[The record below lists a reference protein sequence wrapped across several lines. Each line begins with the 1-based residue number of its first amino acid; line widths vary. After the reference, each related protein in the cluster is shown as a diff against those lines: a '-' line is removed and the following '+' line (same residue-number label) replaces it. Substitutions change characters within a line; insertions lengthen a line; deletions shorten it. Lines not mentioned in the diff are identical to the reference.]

1 MPQSGNRE
9 VAVKTKRKKTPGKKG
24 IRLFAVMA
32 ILALAPLIASIGII
46 STVSSSVVRDNL
58 EENTKNTLMIVAN
71 NLASYCYD
79 NEITA
84 MNAANYYEYIDSL
97 KPYDIEMAIIA
108 EGMPCTTS
116 IKNENDYRI
125 REIPLGLDI
134 HADGEA
140 LGQGFYDRNVEI
152 DGKAYYGYYVPIKAD
167 GRIIAVAF
175 AGELQENVIGQIRNV
190 IAIFVVIAA
199 VLVLVFMVIVLLF
212 SRNLSRLFDRIGRR
226 LNALSGGDLSRQK
239 AESSPVRELGMLL
252 DTTDTMQQKLSATI
266 GDVTRASEKLTDDIR
281 EVTTLSENSA
291 NKARQISSSM
301 DRLSESTVTMDENVR
316 NINDQMIEIGNCVN
330 DISESVEGLYSS
342 SDKTLQTNNEAM
354 AYMDTIMKNSVKS
367 VEAVNDIQE
376 QIRQTNASIA
386 EIDQAVELILEIAE
400 QTNLLSLNAS
410 IEAARAGEMGKGFA
424 VVALEIRKLSEQSG
438 KGAEMIKDVAQTIN
452 DKSKKSVQLAD
463 IVHEIIQSEQD
474 SVSRSQ
480 AKFAEHSEDIHQSV
494 EEIRSIAEKTEY
506 LLQYKEMITGSVQEL
521 NNFSRENAANHEE
534 VNENIGQIIAEVQRV
549 NEHCKKMNDMALE
562 MGQSVAYFKR

>member
-1 MPQSGNRE
+1 MKRE
-9 VAVKTKRKKTPGKKG
+9 RKKTPGKKG

-32 ILALAPLIASIGII
+32 ILSLAPLIASIGII
-46 STVSSSVVRDNL
+46 SIVSASVVRDNL

-84 MNAANYYEYIDSL
+84 MNASNYYEYIDSL

-116 IKNENDYRI
+116 IKSENDYRI
-125 REIPLGLDI
+125 REIPLGPDS
-134 HADGEA
+134 EA
-140 LGQGFYDRNVEI
+140 LEQGYYDRNVEI
-152 DGKAYYGYYVPIKAD
+152 DGKVYYGYYVPIKAD

-175 AGELQENVIGQIRNV
+175 AGERQENVIGQIRNV

-226 LNALSGGDLSRQK
+226 INALSEGDLSRQK

-266 GDVTRASEKLTDDIR
+266 GDVTDASEKLTDDIR

-291 NKARQISSSM
+291 NKARQISSSV

-316 NINDQMIEIGNCVN
+316 NINEQMMEIGNCVN

-354 AYMDTIMKNSVKS
+354 AYMDAIMKNSVKS
-367 VEAVNDIQE
+367 VEAVSDIQE

-438 KGAEMIKDVAQTIN
+438 KGAEMIKDVAQTISA
-452 DKSKKSVQLAD
+452 KSQKSVQLAD

-474 SVSRSQ
+474 NVSRTQ

-494 EEIRSIAEKTEY
+494 EEIRSIAEKTEH
-506 LLQYKEMITGSVQEL
+506 LLQYKETIIGNVQEL
-521 NNFSRENAANHEE
+521 NSFSRENAADQEE
-534 VNENIGQIIAEVQRV
+534 VNENIGQIIKEVQRV
-549 NEHCKKMNDMALE
+549 NEHCRKMNDMARE